1 MSSIFLFWTS
11 GVALLSDVY
20 PEEILVDLLAKYS
33 SGKEKHT
40 PESRMKI
47 GEVLMRIVRALGEF
61 FCLFF
66 RPIPLKQSSV
76 VLKSLCTGGVIL
88 LADQGWQ

>member
-1 MSSIFLFWTS
+1 MSSVFLFLTP

-20 PEEILVDLLAKYS
+20 PEEILVDLLAKYD

-40 PESRMKI
+40 PETRMKV

-61 FCLFF
+61 FVCFSSHF
-66 RPIPLKQSSV
+66 LKQSSV
-76 VLKSLCTGGVIL
+76 VLKSLCTEGLIL
-88 LADQGWQ
+88 LAGQGW